1 MKLEKSKGTRKI
13 ARYSLMIMGAG
24 FLATAPFQE
33 VTWVELL
40 HGGFE
45 AGVVGGLA
53 DWFAVTALFR
63 HPLGIKIPHTAL
75 LPNNRE
81 RMTNAIVKIIKN
93 DWLSKESIQEK
104 VKAIHFSEKMI
115 ISIEKEIESDY
126 AKKAVIKL
134 IKEMLHY
141 IDADRITPYVKNQLL
156 SAVSKVDMRK
166 ILVTISDTLL
176 NEECDKKALNH
187 ILDKAEAWLK
197 LDETALKLGTVS
209 MNVLNKIEVDG
220 FLQFAIKSLQS
231 ILNEE
236 KLGGIIQNLLL
247 SILRSLKQEGD
258 PNREALLAYIQNE
271 ISGIGSNEKLLQ
283 SVEHWKSLLLANW
296 EPEQMITAS
305 LNQLKE
311 NAIELVET
319 DGFYENNIIPLIYHL
334 LEKLKGQQDAI
345 DQWFQQ
351 QIAILIENNHDKIGD
366 LVQENLDKLDNETLI
381 DMVENNIGKD
391 LQWIRVN
398 GAVCGFAIGMVL
410 TTIQMVTRLM

>member
-1 MKLEKSKGTRKI
+1 MNLEKAKGTRKI

-24 FLATAPFQE
+24 FIGTAPFQD

-45 AGVVGGLA
+45 AGLVGGLA

-75 LPNNRE
+75 LPNNRD
-81 RMTNAIVKIIKN
+81 RMTNAIVNIIKN

-104 VKAIHFSEKMI
+104 VKAICFSEKMI
-115 ISIEKEIESDY
+115 NSIEKEIESEY
-126 AKKAVIKL
+126 AKRAVLPL
-134 IKEMLHY
+134 IEEMIQY
-141 IDADRITPYVKNQLL
+141 IDVDKITPYVKKQLL
-156 SAVSKVDMRK
+156 SALSKIDMRK
-166 ILVTISDTLL
+166 FLVTISDTLL
-176 NEECDKKALNH
+176 NEEFDKKALNH
-187 ILDKAEAWLK
+187 ILDKAETWLK
-197 LDETALKLGTVS
+197 LEQTAFKLGTVS
-209 MNVLNKIEVDG
+209 MNVLHKIEVDG

-247 SILRSLKQEGD
+247 SVLRSLKQEDD

-271 ISGIGSNEKLLQ
+271 ISEIGSNEKLMQ
-283 SVEHWKSLLLANW
+283 SVENWKSNLLANW
-296 EPEQMITAS
+296 EPEQMVTDS
-305 LNQLKE
+305 LNQLKH
-311 NAIELVET
+311 NAIELVEAE
-319 DGFYENNIIPLIYHL
+319 GFYEKSIIPLIQHIL
-334 LEKLKGQQDAI
+334 DKLKEKKEAI

-366 LVQENLDKLDNETLI
+366 LVKENLDKLDNDTLI

-398 GAVCGFAIGMVL
+398 GAVCGFAIGIVL
-410 TTIQMVTRLM
+410 TTVQILTMLM